1 MDTLNQLSDRINKG
15 IDDFEQLYQICME
28 LISVIEEAKL
38 QGNSDVANFA
48 DALFEKLRPEWNS
61 PAFYAWM
68 IGESCHG

>member
-28 LISVIEEAKL
+28 LIPIIEEAKL
-38 QGNSDVANFA
+38 QGNIDLANLA
-48 DALFEKLRPEWNS
+48 DAMFEKLRPEWSS

-68 IGESCHG
+68 IGENCHG